1 MAAQSSHVERPTRL
15 RWVFPVTFT
24 VFTGIGLTITAF
36 AIIQGMERERIR
48 SDFESVALNQARSL
62 NERIRTYEESLH
74 TLRSHFA
81 ASEKVTEAEF
91 ELICR
96 DLRTRQTGI
105 HEFNWLPYVREGNR
119 AAVERDARNATH
131 PDWIIHDG
139 IRGRDGRPQPAN
151 SRTHYLPVL
160 FKSPPEGN
168 TTELGRDHL
177 RLGYQRAMQR
187 AIETGEIAATRR
199 VSLQNGSPSEFGWI
213 SYLAVYEKGT
223 NPSTLEDRWANLLG
237 LLQGE
242 FRLSQ
247 LLTRN
252 IDPSQTLEF
261 VLTDETPGT
270 REPYLMSF
278 SRGVLRT
285 APPPQASDLQHPMKV
300 EHPISSA
307 GRNWKLHVQPDT
319 DWLATKRTGFPFIV
333 LAFGLWLTGFLGT
346 SIYSTQRRAETI
358 SQLVETR
365 TTQLRNVEERLRD
378 DIHKREEAEQRYQ
391 AFVQQSTEAIWRF
404 EMDEPMPIDWPEE
417 RQIEFIQQHAY
428 LAECNDACARM
439 YGYDRFDEM
448 IGMRLRDLLVLDD
461 PINREHLGTYIRTG
475 FRLVDSES
483 RELDRYGQ
491 VHVFLNNSIGIIENG
506 KFVRGWGTQRDI
518 TEQRRLEQERM
529 AASERLRLAIEA
541 VHLGLWEWD
550 IVADRL
556 SWNDEL
562 LEIYGLTREGF
573 TAKYETFA
581 KSIHPSDKE
590 RVEKAVARALNDP
603 LAKYECEY
611 RMIRP
616 DGSERWIY
624 TRGHVRRDERE
635 RAIAMLGAAIDITS
649 RKQAEAE
656 HAAMERKLQDTQ
668 KLESLGILAGG
679 IAHDFNNLLTGVLGN
694 ASLAQMDLP
703 ESSPAQS
710 CLKQIEQS
718 ALRAADLCR
727 QMLAYSGKGRF
738 LVQRVNLSHLV
749 EESLALLLV
758 SISKDATLKMNLA
771 SRLPCV
777 SADATQLRQI
787 LMNLVMNASDAIGD
801 RSGIIEVKTGVIQ
814 ADAAYLASTHLSPVL
829 PAGRYVFLKVQDTG
843 SGMDPETQKRIFD
856 PFFTTKFTGRGLGLA
871 AVLGIVR
878 GHQGALKV
886 SSEIGHGSTFTL
898 LLPEA
903 EGDPE
908 DLAVAQSEPDEW
920 RGQGRVLVIDD
931 EETVRQVSTEMLKSM
946 GFECVAAVDGK
957 QGLDLFAEH
966 PDAFDAVLLDLT
978 MPQMGGAETLVQ
990 LRRLQPKIPII
1001 LMSGYN
1007 EQEAVGKLRGHN
1019 MTGFIQKPF
1028 QREGLQDVLRRTFD
1042 ELAK

>member
-1 MAAQSSHVERPTRL
+1 MAAQSSQVERPTGL
-15 RWVFPVTFT
+15 RRVFPVAFT
-24 VFTGIGLTITAF
+24 VFSGIGLTITAF
-36 AIIQGMERERIR
+36 AIIQGLERERIR
-48 SDFESVALNQARSL
+48 LDFESVALNQARSL
-62 NERIRTYEESLH
+62 NERIRTYEESLYS
-74 TLRSHFA
+74 LRSHFA
-81 ASEKVTEAEF
+81 ASEKVTHSEF
-91 ELICR
+91 ELICQ

-105 HEFNWLPYVREGNR
+105 HEFNWLPHVREADR
-119 AAVERDARNATH
+119 AAVETDARNTIR
-131 PDWIIHDG
+131 PDWVIHDG
-139 IRGRDGRPQPAN
+139 IVGSDGRLQPAH
-151 SRTHYLPVL
+151 SRAHYLPAL
-160 FKSPPEGN
+160 YKSPLQEN

-177 RLGYQRAMQR
+177 RLSYQRTIQR

-199 VSLQNGSPSEFGWI
+199 VSLQDGSPPEFGWI
-213 SYLAVYEKGT
+213 TYLAVYEKGA
-223 NPSTLEDRWANLLG
+223 NPVTLEDRWAKLQG

-252 IDPSQTLEF
+252 VDLSRTLVF
-261 VLTDETPGT
+261 VLADETPGT
-270 REPYLMSF
+270 SEPYLMSF
-278 SRGVLRT
+278 SRGILRT
-285 APPPQASDLQHPMKV
+285 APPPQASDLRHPMKV

-307 GRNWKLHVQPDT
+307 GRNWKLHVQPDA
-319 DWLATKRTGFPFIV
+319 DWLATKRTGFPFVV
-333 LAFGLWLTGFLGT
+333 LAFGLWLTGFLAT
-346 SIYSTQRRAETI
+346 SIYSTRRRAETI

-365 TTQLRNVEERLRD
+365 TMQLRNVEERLRD

-404 EMDEPMPIDWPEE
+404 EMDEPMPIEWPEE
-417 RQIEFIQQHAY
+417 RQLEYIQQHAY

-461 PINREHLGTYIRTG
+461 PINREHLETYIRSG

-491 VHVFLNNSIGIIENG
+491 VHVFLNNGIGIIENG
-506 KFVRGWGTQRDI
+506 KLVRGWGTQRDI
-518 TEQRRLEQERM
+518 TEQRQLEQERM

-550 IVADRL
+550 IVADKL

-562 LEIYGLTREGF
+562 LEIYGLTREVFAG
-573 TAKYETFA
+573 KYEAFA
-581 KSIHPSDKE
+581 KSIHPADKD
-590 RVEKAVARALNDP
+590 RVEQAITRSLNDP
-603 LAKYECEY
+603 NVRYECEY

-616 DGSERWIY
+616 DGSEHWIY
-624 TRGHVRRDERE
+624 TRGHVRRDDRE

-656 HAAMERKLQDTQ
+656 RVAMERKLQDTQ

-703 ESSPAQS
+703 KSSPVQS
-710 CLKQIEQS
+710 SLKQIEQS

-738 LVQRVNLSHLV
+738 VVQRVNLSHLV

-771 SRLPCV
+771 SPLPCV

-829 PAGRYVFLKVQDTG
+829 PAGPYVFLEVRDTG
-843 SGMDPETQKRIFD
+843 SGMDLETQKLIFD

-886 SSEIGHGSTFTL
+886 TSEIGHGSTFTL
-898 LLPEA
+898 LLPKA

-908 DLAVAQSEPDEW
+908 EIAAPQSQPDEW
-920 RGQGRVLVIDD
+920 RGKGRVLVIDD
-931 EETVRQVSTEMLKSM
+931 EETVRNISTQMLKSM
-946 GFECVAAVDGK
+946 GLECVAAVNGK

-978 MPQMGGAETLVQ
+978 MPKMDGAETLVQ
-990 LRRLQPKIPII
+990 LRRLKPKIPVI

-1007 EQEAVGKLRGHN
+1007 EQEAVGKLGDHN
-1019 MTGFIQKPF
+1019 MTEFIQKPF
-1028 QREGLQDVLRRTFD
+1028 QREGLQEVLRRTFD

>member
-506 KFVRGWGTQRDI
+506 KFVRGWGKWIPARI
-518 TEQRRLEQERM
+518 R
-529 AASERLRLAIEA
+529 AS
-541 VHLGLWEWD
+541 
-550 IVADRL
+550 
-556 SWNDEL
+556 
-562 LEIYGLTREGF
+562 
-573 TAKYETFA
+573 
-581 KSIHPSDKE
+581 
-590 RVEKAVARALNDP
+590 P
-603 LAKYECEY
+603 L
-611 RMIRP
+611 
-616 DGSERWIY
+616 
-624 TRGHVRRDERE
+624 
-635 RAIAMLGAAIDITS
+635 
-649 RKQAEAE
+649 
-656 HAAMERKLQDTQ
+656 
-668 KLESLGILAGG
+668 
-679 IAHDFNNLLTGVLGN
+679 
-694 ASLAQMDLP
+694 
-703 ESSPAQS
+703 
-710 CLKQIEQS
+710 
-718 ALRAADLCR
+718 DLCR
-727 QMLAYSGKGRF
+727 LR
-738 LVQRVNLSHLV
+738 
-749 EESLALLLV
+749 
-758 SISKDATLKMNLA
+758 IS
-771 SRLPCV
+771 
-777 SADATQLRQI
+777 
-787 LMNLVMNASDAIGD
+787 
-801 RSGIIEVKTGVIQ
+801 RSWT
-814 ADAAYLASTHLSPVL
+814 P
-829 PAGRYVFLKVQDTG
+829 
-843 SGMDPETQKRIFD
+843 
-856 PFFTTKFTGRGLGLA
+856 
-871 AVLGIVR
+871 
-878 GHQGALKV
+878 
-886 SSEIGHGSTFTL
+886 
-898 LLPEA
+898 
-903 EGDPE
+903 
-908 DLAVAQSEPDEW
+908 
-920 RGQGRVLVIDD
+920 
-931 EETVRQVSTEMLKSM
+931 
-946 GFECVAAVDGK
+946 
-957 QGLDLFAEH
+957 
-966 PDAFDAVLLDLT
+966 
-978 MPQMGGAETLVQ
+978 
-990 LRRLQPKIPII
+990 
-1001 LMSGYN
+1001 
-1007 EQEAVGKLRGHN
+1007 
-1019 MTGFIQKPF
+1019 
-1028 QREGLQDVLRRTFD
+1028 
-1042 ELAK
+1042 

>member
-1 MAAQSSHVERPTRL
+1 
-15 RWVFPVTFT
+15 
-24 VFTGIGLTITAF
+24 
-36 AIIQGMERERIR
+36 
-48 SDFESVALNQARSL
+48 
-62 NERIRTYEESLH
+62 
-74 TLRSHFA
+74 
-81 ASEKVTEAEF
+81 
-91 ELICR
+91 
-96 DLRTRQTGI
+96 
-105 HEFNWLPYVREGNR
+105 
-119 AAVERDARNATH
+119 
-131 PDWIIHDG
+131 
-139 IRGRDGRPQPAN
+139 
-151 SRTHYLPVL
+151 
-160 FKSPPEGN
+160 
-168 TTELGRDHL
+168 
-177 RLGYQRAMQR
+177 
-187 AIETGEIAATRR
+187 
-199 VSLQNGSPSEFGWI
+199 
-213 SYLAVYEKGT
+213 
-223 NPSTLEDRWANLLG
+223 
-237 LLQGE
+237 
-242 FRLSQ
+242 
-247 LLTRN
+247 
-252 IDPSQTLEF
+252 
-261 VLTDETPGT
+261 
-270 REPYLMSF
+270 
-278 SRGVLRT
+278 
-285 APPPQASDLQHPMKV
+285 
-300 EHPISSA
+300 
-307 GRNWKLHVQPDT
+307 
-319 DWLATKRTGFPFIV
+319 
-333 LAFGLWLTGFLGT
+333 
-346 SIYSTQRRAETI
+346 
-358 SQLVETR
+358 
-365 TTQLRNVEERLRD
+365 
-378 DIHKREEAEQRYQ
+378 
-391 AFVQQSTEAIWRF
+391 
-404 EMDEPMPIDWPEE
+404 
-417 RQIEFIQQHAY
+417 
-428 LAECNDACARM
+428 
-439 YGYDRFDEM
+439 
-448 IGMRLRDLLVLDD
+448 
-461 PINREHLGTYIRTG
+461 
-475 FRLVDSES
+475 
-483 RELDRYGQ
+483 
-491 VHVFLNNSIGIIENG
+491 
-506 KFVRGWGTQRDI
+506 
-518 TEQRRLEQERM
+518 
-529 AASERLRLAIEA
+529 
-541 VHLGLWEWD
+541 
-550 IVADRL
+550 
-556 SWNDEL
+556 
-562 LEIYGLTREGF
+562 
-573 TAKYETFA
+573 
-581 KSIHPSDKE
+581 
-590 RVEKAVARALNDP
+590 
-603 LAKYECEY
+603 
-611 RMIRP
+611 
-616 DGSERWIY
+616 
-624 TRGHVRRDERE
+624 
-635 RAIAMLGAAIDITS
+635 
-649 RKQAEAE
+649 
-656 HAAMERKLQDTQ
+656 
-668 KLESLGILAGG
+668 
-679 IAHDFNNLLTGVLGN
+679 
-694 ASLAQMDLP
+694 MDLP